1 VGVTTTAGV
10 QYPIA
15 CMRGAEASDGTILLV
30 DDNEFLLRSL
40 SRTLR
45 SRGRRVLTAARVAD
59 GKQLVEQESPAVV
72 VTDLRLPG
80 ESGLELIEWLRA
92 RSRDLPVYVFT
103 GVDCPRLAAQC
114 GRLGATDYFLKCRDD
129 EVLMRVLFG
138 PNEPLSVKSES
149 DVLKHVVTSESERRW
164 HVLGVA
170 ELCNGNVSEAARL
183 LAVPRPTLQR
193 WLRDYG
199 VAPVIRRET

>member
-1 VGVTTTAGV
+1 V
-10 QYPIA
+10 QYPIEMSGEDA
-15 CMRGAEASDGTILLV
+15 SQGAILLV

-40 SRTLR
+40 ARTLR
-45 SRGRRVLTAARVAD
+45 GRGRRVLTAARVAD
-59 GKQLVEQESPAVV
+59 GKQLAEQESPAVI

-80 ESGLELIEWLRA
+80 ESGLELIEWVRA
-92 RSRDLPVYVFT
+92 RSRDLPLYVFT

-114 GRLGATDYFLKCRDD
+114 GRLGANDYFLKCRDD
-129 EVLMRVLFG
+129 DALMRVLI
-138 PNEPLSVKSES
+138 EPGEQLSVKSES

-199 VAPVIRRET
+199 VAPSVRRVT